1 MAPHSAPGMLVTQP
15 LAHSWPWPT
24 AVRLGLHRALCA
36 AERSQT
42 RRAGVNG
49 RRGVHGSFLCCGLHL
64 LAQARPLLLADL
76 RNHELNVL
84 HQSGG
89 WRQRR
94 KPGPWAL
101 GRMWSE
107 HMSSFFRGCCR

>member
-1 MAPHSAPGMLVTQP
+1 M
-15 LAHSWPWPT
+15 
-24 AVRLGLHRALCA
+24 

-49 RRGVHGSFLCCGLHL
+49 WRGVHGSFLCCGLHL

-89 WRQRR
+89 VETEKKARS
-94 KPGPWAL
+94 L
-101 GRMWSE
+101 GL
-107 HMSSFFRGCCR
+107 GKDVV